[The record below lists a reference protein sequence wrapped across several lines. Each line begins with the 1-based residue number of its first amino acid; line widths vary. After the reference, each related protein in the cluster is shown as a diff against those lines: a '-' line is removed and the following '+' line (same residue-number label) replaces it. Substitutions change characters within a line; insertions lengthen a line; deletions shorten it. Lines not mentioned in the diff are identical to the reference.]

1 MHLHMPLIASGKVKF
16 TYVQK
21 ESRRQT
27 LVPSSTF
34 EPRNSKIDPS
44 CENPSAPHELRSR
57 VIMGQEGDHGRHSPT
72 GRMPVLR
79 KNLRQTERARVSVQW
94 RQVSCV
100 PTQKRLVEGLRLCEA
115 ELPCFGFNSHGG
127 IASAPSL
134 SSSGNCCRMDCSS

>member
-1 MHLHMPLIASGKVKF
+1 MKPVLTQRDSL
-16 TYVQK
+16 
-21 ESRRQT
+21 
-27 LVPSSTF
+27 LL
-34 EPRNSKIDPS
+34 
-44 CENPSAPHELRSR
+44 SAPGAPRLALPQSR
-57 VIMGQEGDHGRHSPT
+57 VGDAPNNLLHDAFAPCILQPGIVHKSRYPQCT
-72 GRMPVLR
+72 AVLR
-79 KNLRQTERARVSVQW
+79 KNLRQTECARVSVQW

>member
-1 MHLHMPLIASGKVKF
+1 MKPVLTQRDSL
-16 TYVQK
+16 
-21 ESRRQT
+21 
-27 LVPSSTF
+27 LL
-34 EPRNSKIDPS
+34 
-44 CENPSAPHELRSR
+44 SAPGAPRLALPQSR
-57 VIMGQEGDHGRHSPT
+57 VGDA
-72 GRMPVLR
+72 VLR
-79 KNLRQTERARVSVQW
+79 KNLRQTECARVSVQW